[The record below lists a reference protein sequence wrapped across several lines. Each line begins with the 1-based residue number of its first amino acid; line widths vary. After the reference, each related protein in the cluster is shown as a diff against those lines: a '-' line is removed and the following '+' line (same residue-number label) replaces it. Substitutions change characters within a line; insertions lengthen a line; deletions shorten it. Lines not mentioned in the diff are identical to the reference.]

1 MLITGRQLEH
11 WHTGSM
17 TRRASVLDAL
27 EPMATASMTGL
38 DMTAMSLAPGDVVT
52 LRSRRGEVALHLR
65 RDDGTPRGAVFVPFA
80 YYEAAANLMTN
91 AALDP
96 AGKIP
101 EFKYCAVQVLAGG
114 VPSSRRTCSVTSPR
128 RERSVITSPGCN
140 PSRTRSGPPIDA
152 VAIGSSASSTL
163 ARRVMLPVC
172 QCSSW
177 RPVIRT
183 TG

>member
-1 MLITGRQLEH
+1 VLITGRQLEH

-27 EPMATASMTGL
+27 EPLATASMNGADL
-38 DMTAMSLAPGDVVT
+38 AEMSLRAGDVVT
-52 LRSRRGEVALHLR
+52 LRSRRGEVALHIR

-96 AGKIP
+96 FGKIP

-114 VPSSRRTCSVTSPR
+114 TP
-128 RERSVITSPGCN
+128 
-140 PSRTRSGPPIDA
+140 
-152 VAIGSSASSTL
+152 SASVGYGREAT
-163 ARRVMLPVC
+163 A
-172 QCSSW
+172 
-177 RPVIRT
+177 
-183 TG
+183 